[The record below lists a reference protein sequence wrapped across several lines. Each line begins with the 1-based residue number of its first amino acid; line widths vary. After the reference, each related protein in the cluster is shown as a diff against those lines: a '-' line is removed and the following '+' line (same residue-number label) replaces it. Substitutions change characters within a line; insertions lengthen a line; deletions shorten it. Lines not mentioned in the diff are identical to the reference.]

1 MEEASSRVAG
11 VCASLLL
18 GLMFAGCASESGSQ
32 SAPSIDA
39 EVSISTTTSDA
50 VVATTSVAPTTAER
64 PVTTVPLAPTTA
76 PLIGLQWTADEKA
89 LEPIATITGDLAP
102 KSVVASGTGLYFVQN
117 MMYRHTISV
126 FSSDKQLLDTLPDR
140 VDLRAFGYEV
150 PVGVYN
156 GSPVEAAFNSDG
168 SYAFVSNY
176 RMYGPGYSPTAGSD
190 TCEKDRGQDSFV
202 YRIDTRTLEI
212 DRLYPVGPVP
222 KFLAVTPDDR
232 LLLVSNWCGFDV
244 SVIDLQTHE
253 ILTEIEVGRHPR
265 GIAVT
270 ADSATA
276 YVAVMGS
283 SNIAVLDL
291 SAVSAGAVQPGGGD
305 EAVVPTFL
313 RDVGR
318 LPRHLVLSPDD
329 EILYVTLNGDDAVA
343 AVDADTGEVLQRT
356 HTGREPRSMDIS
368 DDGTVLYVVNYES
381 DTMTKLRT
389 SDFMELQ
396 SFATADR
403 PIGVTYDSFSDEVWV
418 SAYSGVIHVY
428 AEMEPI
434 PPGTCTAFGCN
445 VGPGNDDSGLGI
457 VETEPEPDLI
467 QAA

>member
-1 MEEASSRVAG
+1 M
-11 VCASLLL
+11 
-18 GLMFAGCASESGSQ
+18 
-32 SAPSIDA
+32 
-39 EVSISTTTSDA
+39 
-50 VVATTSVAPTTAER
+50 
-64 PVTTVPLAPTTA
+64 
-76 PLIGLQWTADEKA
+76 
-89 LEPIATITGDLAP
+89 
-102 KSVVASGTGLYFVQN
+102 VASGTGLYFVQN
-117 MMYRHTISV
+117 MMYRHTVSV
-126 FSSDKQLLDTLPDR
+126 FGADKRLLDTLQDR
-140 VDLRAFGYEV
+140 VDLRAFGYEA
-150 PVGVYN
+150 PAGTYN
-156 GSPVEAAFNSDG
+156 GSPVEAAFDSDG

-176 RMYGPGYSPTAGSD
+176 RMYGPGYDPDAGSD
-190 TCEKDRGQDSFV
+190 TCEKGRGQDSFV

-253 ILTEIEVGRHPR
+253 TLAEIEVGRHPR

-283 SNIAVLDL
+283 SNVAVLDL
-291 SAVSAGAVQPGGGD
+291 SAVSAKAVQPGGGD
-305 EAVVPTFL
+305 EAVAPSYL
-313 RDVGR
+313 QGVGR

-329 EILYVTLNGDDAVA
+329 EILYVTLNGDDEVV
-343 AVDADTGEVLQRT
+343 AVDADTGEVLQRA
-356 HTGREPRSMDIS
+356 HTGEQPRTMDIS
-368 DDGTVLYVVNYES
+368 DDGTVLYVVNYGS

-428 AEMEPI
+428 SETEPV
-434 PPGTCTAFGCN
+434 PEGVCTAFGCN
-445 VGPGNDDSGLGI
+445 LGDAD
-457 VETEPEPDLI
+457 VTE
-467 QAA
+467 

>member
-18 GLMFAGCASESGSQ
+18 GLVLAGCASESGSPP
-32 SAPSIDA
+32 APSIDA
-39 EVSISTTTSDA
+39 EASTTTTTSDA
-50 VVATTSVAPTTAER
+50 AAAPISVAPATTEPPA
-64 PVTTVPLAPTTA
+64 TAVPAASTTA
-76 PLIGLQWTADEKA
+76 PLIGLRWTADERT
-89 LEPIATITGDLAP
+89 LEPITTITGDLAP

-126 FSSDKQLLDTLPDR
+126 FGSDKQLLDTLPDR

-176 RMYGPGYSPTAGSD
+176 RMYGPGYDPNAGSD
-190 TCEKDRGQDSFV
+190 TCEKGRGQDSFV

-212 DRLYPVGPVP
+212 DWLYPVGPVP

-253 ILTEIEVGRHPR
+253 TLAEIDVGRHPR

-283 SNIAVLDL
+283 SNVAVLDL
-291 SAVSAGAVQPGGGD
+291 TALSASTVQPAGGD
-305 EAVVPTFL
+305 EAVVPSYL
-313 RDVGR
+313 RDIGR

-329 EILYVTLNGDDAVA
+329 EILYATLGGDDAVV
-343 AVDADTGEVLQRT
+343 AVDAHTGEVLQRA
-356 HTGREPRSMDIS
+356 HTGKEPRTMDIS

-381 DTMTKLRT
+381 NTMTKLRT
-389 SDFMELQ
+389 SDFTELQ

-428 AEMEPI
+428 SEKEPI

-445 VGPGNDDSGLGI
+445 LESGS
-457 VETEPEPDLI
+457 VEPDT
-467 QAA
+467 